1 MYRGTT
7 PTHTFTLPFEANQ
20 LSEAY
25 ITYAQN
31 NQTAIEKTLSDC
43 TIDGNK
49 LRVTLTQAETLG
61 LMAISN
67 TEIQI
72 AAKVNN
78 KVLRSNIITVPTER
92 ILKDGEI

>member
-7 PTHTFTLPFEANQ
+7 PTHTFTLPFEASQ

-31 NQTAIEKTLSDC
+31 NQVVIEKTLSEC
-43 TIDGNK
+43 TIDGKN
-49 LRVTLTQAETLG
+49 LSVTLTQTETLG
-61 LMAISN
+61 LVAISN

-72 AAKVNN
+72 AAKVNG
-78 KVLRSNIITVPTER
+78 KVLRSNIISVPTER

>member
-7 PTHTFTLPFEANQ
+7 PTHTFTLPFNA
-20 LSEAY
+20 SEITTIY

-31 NQTAIEKTLSDC
+31 GNTKIEKTLSDC
-43 TIDGNK
+43 TIAEK
-49 LRVTLTQAETLG
+49 TISTTLTQAETLSLCSG
-61 LMAISN
+61 KN
-67 TEIQI
+67 TEIQLAVAI
-72 AAKVNN
+72 NN